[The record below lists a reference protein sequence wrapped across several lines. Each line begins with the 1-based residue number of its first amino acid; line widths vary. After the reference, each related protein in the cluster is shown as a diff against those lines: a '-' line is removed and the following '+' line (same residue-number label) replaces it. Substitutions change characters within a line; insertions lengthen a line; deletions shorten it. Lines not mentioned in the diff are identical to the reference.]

1 LRLFDCPYL
10 ETKVEL
16 TDEREAHITRRHP
29 DLLPAHLDAIADTLA
44 EANDVQP
51 DPLDDASVL
60 FIRWIATIRGGRYAV
75 VVVRADPEV
84 SSRYWIATAY
94 LTNSSHQVLV

>member
-1 LRLFDCPYL
+1 MRLFDCPYL

-44 EANDVQP
+44 TNRTTYS
-51 DPLDDASVL
+51 L
-60 FIRWIATIRGGRYAV
+60 IRWMTPAFCSSGGLLQSVEAGTRSLWFGQIQRCQGATGLQRHI
-75 VVVRADPEV
+75 
-84 SSRYWIATAY
+84 
-94 LTNSSHQVLV
+94 